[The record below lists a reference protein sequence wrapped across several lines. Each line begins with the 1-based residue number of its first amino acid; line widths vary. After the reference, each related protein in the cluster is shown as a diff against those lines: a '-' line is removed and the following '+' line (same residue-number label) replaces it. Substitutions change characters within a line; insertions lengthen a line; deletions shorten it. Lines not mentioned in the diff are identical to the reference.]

1 MGRSLNTE
9 PIFPDTKFLLAVYPD
24 QGVDPV
30 AWAKEHR
37 DVLHEA
43 ITTYGGVLIRGLDCD
58 REGFSRVARSLEDHP
73 LDYTGGIGPRKLV
86 APEVYNSTDLPPKH
100 ALAQHHEMSY
110 NAYWPMKVLFY
121 CETPPDEG
129 GATTICDA
137 RQFYKALD
145 PAIKQA
151 FEHKGVQYLR
161 NYYPAM
167 PYKTIEQT
175 FGTTERATIDSF
187 CSGLGIE
194 TYWKDHETL
203 KLIQRAPAVRQHPV
217 TADRLFFNTVVL
229 WHVSYWR
236 HLAEEAFGPVSTE
249 DQDKLWQQS
258 QFGDGTD
265 IPDETIRKI
274 VAAYEDQQYPVQ
286 WRKNDILYFDN
297 MLVSHGR
304 TSFAGRRSILVSFR
318 SPLRAADLP
327 AHA

>member
-1 MGRSLNTE
+1 MEHSWKTE
-9 PIFPDTKFLLAVYPD
+9 LIFPDTDFLLAVYPD
-24 QGVDPV
+24 PGVDPV
-30 AWAKEHR
+30 AWAKQHR
-37 DVLHEA
+37 SALHAA
-43 ITTYGGVLIRGLDCD
+43 ITKYGGVLIRGLDCD
-58 REGFSRVARSLEDHP
+58 REGFSVVARSLEDYQ

-121 CETPPDEG
+121 CETPPEEG
-129 GATTICDA
+129 GATTVCDA
-137 RQFYKALD
+137 RQFYKKLD

-151 FEHKGVQYLR
+151 FESKGVQYVR
-161 NYYPAM
+161 NYYPSM

-175 FGTTERATIDSF
+175 FGTTDQAAVDAF

-194 TYWKDHETL
+194 THWRDAGTL
-203 KLIQRAPAVRQHPV
+203 KLIQRAPAVRQHPL

-229 WHVSYWR
+229 WHASYWR
-236 HLAEEAFGPVSTE
+236 HLAAEAFGSVPTD

-274 VAAYEDQQYPVQ
+274 VDAYEEQEYSVP

-304 TSFAGRRSILVSFR
+304 KPFAGRRSILVSFR
-318 SPLRAADLP
+318 SPLRAVDLP
-327 AHA
+327 LHA